1 MTMRRHY
8 WKPPLPEACEVTPS
22 APVHAF
28 SVPLPA
34 GTWRDAHAHE
44 HWGELVYVAAGR
56 IVVCTPEGNYL
67 GQPNR
72 GVWIPPGLPHE
83 WYLPEPA
90 NNRTLFI
97 HTDALPNPGRF
108 RHYQALDLPPL
119 VRELI
124 IAQSEPDTAG
134 DQRLTDALMDRL
146 DGCKS
151 SHWQLLMPQN
161 HRLIELCAAYLLD
174 PENTVRLR
182 DWSELLG
189 MSERTLARLFQRET
203 GMTFGQWLKH
213 ARLQQAAVRM
223 TPDSDI
229 TSVALEC
236 GYSSVSA
243 FIATFKKQFGCTP
256 KAFCSRQKPAQ

>member
-1 MTMRRHY
+1 MPIRRHY
-8 WKPPLPEACEVTPS
+8 WKPQLPQACEVTPQS
-22 APVHAF
+22 PVHAF
-28 SVPLPA
+28 SVSLPA
-34 GTWRDAHAHE
+34 GTWRDPHQHE
-44 HWGELVYVAAGR
+44 HWGELVYVASGR
-56 IVVCTPEGNYL
+56 IVVCTPKGNYL

-72 GVWIPPGLPHE
+72 AVWIPPGLPHE

-90 NNRTLFI
+90 SNRTLFI
-97 HTDALPNPGRF
+97 HPAALFHNPRF
-108 RHYQALDLPPL
+108 QHYQALDVPPL

-124 IAQSEPDTAG
+124 IAQSEPDTA
-134 DQRLTDALMDRL
+134 DDARLTAALMDRL
-146 DGCKS
+146 RHCQASAG
-151 SHWQLLMPQN
+151 QLLMPQN

-174 PENTVRLR
+174 PENTARLR
-182 DWSELLG
+182 NWSEQLG

-229 TSVALEC
+229 TRLALEC

-243 FIATFKKQFGCTP
+243 FIAAFKKQFGTTP
-256 KAFCSRQKPAQ
+256 KAFCSRNRVV